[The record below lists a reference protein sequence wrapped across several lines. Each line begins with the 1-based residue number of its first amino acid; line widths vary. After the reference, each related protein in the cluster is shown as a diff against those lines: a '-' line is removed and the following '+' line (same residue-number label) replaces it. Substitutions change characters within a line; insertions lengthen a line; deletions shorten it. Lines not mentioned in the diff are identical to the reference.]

1 MLRRRSPCGG
11 LEVRQR
17 AAATL
22 VDRCRSRALGPEPS
36 APFVRIGVLAL
47 LLNRNPLFKV
57 YFGLDPIIMFL
68 HCSSYPSETSGVRS
82 EFLFPLMPVTQ
93 PTEVQTAEP
102 KGVCWATNR
111 CSAPT

>member
-36 APFVRIGVLAL
+36 APFV
-47 LLNRNPLFKV
+47 
-57 YFGLDPIIMFL
+57 
-68 HCSSYPSETSGVRS
+68 SSYPSETSGVRS

-102 KGVCWATNR
+102 KG
-111 CSAPT
+111 